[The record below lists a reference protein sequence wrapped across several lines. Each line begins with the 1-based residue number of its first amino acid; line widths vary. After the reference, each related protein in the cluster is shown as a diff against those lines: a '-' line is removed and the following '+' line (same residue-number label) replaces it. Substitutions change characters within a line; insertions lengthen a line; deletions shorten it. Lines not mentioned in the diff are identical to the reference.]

1 MMREETM
8 KCLLVNFLKGTNA
21 VIKKAKT
28 KNMLSYPLV
37 EVISAGGMG
46 INVLDFQ
53 YIKESCRY

>member
-46 INVLDFQ
+46 INDLDFQ
-53 YIKESCRY
+53 YI